1 MIVIGIII
9 VILLVLNILLQC
21 YTLYCMKDALEYMVA
36 SDKDKNV
43 YITELQKSCRDLW
56 TNATDLLKDISTI
69 KDTTAENSAAIKVL
83 QIRANS
89 DAVNG
94 YYAHTAKGPTRVKYP
109 GGHVY
114 IPDVGD
120 YSGLSLFEAPDQ
132 ENDG

>member
-9 VILLVLNILLQC
+9 TILLVLNILLQC

-56 TNATDLLKDISTI
+56 TTAADLLKSISTTDALI
-69 KDTTAENSAAIKVL
+69 AENRAAIKVL

-89 DAVNG
+89 NRVNN
-94 YYAHTAKGPTRVKYP
+94 YYAHAAKGPTRVKYP
-109 GGHVY
+109 GGHVA
-114 IPDVGD
+114 IDIQDVGK
-120 YSGLSLFEAPDQ
+120 SLFEPPED
-132 ENDG
+132 NG